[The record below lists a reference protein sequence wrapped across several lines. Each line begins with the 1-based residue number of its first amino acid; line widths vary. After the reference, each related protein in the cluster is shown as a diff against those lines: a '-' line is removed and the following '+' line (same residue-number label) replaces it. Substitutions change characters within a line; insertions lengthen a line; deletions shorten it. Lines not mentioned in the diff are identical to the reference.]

1 MFDVLPESRSQG
13 AVMRSSAIST
23 AVLAHGALV
32 LFILAASVLVR
43 VNPGGEP
50 PLPLP
55 NDGIIRVIP
64 PPLGDSELAGGER
77 KPPVVKPA
85 VPPAPVIEEPVQPV
99 KVPDAPRNLQA
110 PEPPPSDASSS
121 PPGPVGDRGEAD

>member
-50 PLPLP
+50 PIPLP

-64 PPLGDSELAGGER
+64 PPLGDSELAGGKR
-77 KPPVVKPA
+77 KPPVVKPPK
-85 VPPAPVIEEPVQPV
+85 VPPVPVIEEPVQPV
-99 KVPDAPRNLQA
+99 KVPDAPLNPQA
-110 PEPPPSDASSS
+110 PEPPP
-121 PPGPVGDRGEAD
+121 P